1 MNTDINKNKGLV
13 VTLMGP
19 AGAEDFEHLDVFS
32 CRGRDYAVLLPQDP
46 DDTSVNIMR
55 VYGGPETR
63 YEYEEDMEVKLEVYR
78 LFREA
83 YKHEFRNIAE
93 L

>member
-1 MNTDINKNKGLV
+1 MNTDINKNKGLI
-13 VTLMGP
+13 VTLTGP
-19 AGAEDFEHLDVFS
+19 AGGEEFEHLDVFS

-55 VYGGPETR
+55 VYGGPVTR
-63 YEYEEDMEVKLEVYR
+63 YEFEEDMEVKLEVYR
-78 LFREA
+78 MFRAA
-83 YKHEFRNIAE
+83 YIHEFKSIQE